1 MSAEKGE
8 RQPSRFFDPVSVSQR
23 WRWLGGEI
31 AFGGGPIGHALG
43 QKLAACR
50 PPNPASS
57 QSSSRN
63 PPTSGH
69 PRLATHVWPPTSG
82 HPRLAAH
89 LQSLQNRSQ
98 PRPNAPRFILPNL
111 SGNSISHSNASHSN
125 VSHWCVGC
133 YETSRFSRL
142 ECLRHARVFDSA
154 ASSSCSP
161 LTHESV
167 LPSPCLNRIGTRLG
181 TARINKHWGVQWL
194 ACTDLR
200 FGRSGRMCHHKR
212 PSEEGRSRWL
222 IVLRRTLSFST
233 PSRFIPAL
241 SDRGVESRFRHG
253 HHFYRRDQ
261 TYHRRTRHSHQ
272 NAASRSRSQ
281 RQ

>member
-8 RQPSRFFDPVSVSQR
+8 RQLWRFFDTVSVSQR
-23 WRWLGGEI
+23 SRWLGGEL
-31 AFGGGPIGHALG
+31 AFGGDPIGHALG
-43 QKLAACR
+43 PKLAACR
-50 PPNPASS
+50 PPNPASG
-57 QSSSRN
+57 QSSSRS

-69 PRLATHVWPPTSG
+69 PRLAT
-82 HPRLAAH
+82 H

-125 VSHWCVGC
+125 VSHSNVSHWCVGC

-142 ECLRHARVFDSA
+142 ECLRHAKVFDSA

-161 LTHESV
+161 VAHEPV

-181 TARINKHWGVQWL
+181 TDFGVQWL
-194 ACTDLR
+194 ACTDLPI
-200 FGRSGRMCHHKR
+200 GRSRRICHHKR

-222 IVLRRTLSFST
+222 VVLRKTLSFSI

-241 SDRGVESRFRHG
+241 SGLVVGFQQCFFNSMVVVFVLFRI
-253 HHFYRRDQ
+253 
-261 TYHRRTRHSHQ
+261 
-272 NAASRSRSQ
+272 AK
-281 RQ
+281 